1 MDSFSE
7 FKTFYLNEYMS
18 DVIII
23 VDGNKL
29 PAHKFLL
36 AAKSKVFHAMFF
48 GDMIESKAKEV
59 EIKDTTVEAFKLMLK
74 YIYFEELYLGND
86 SDYEMA
92 FEIYRIAHRF
102 ELRKLTG
109 TLHMLMIEMVTNDV
123 NTLREYIS
131 FPKDDNFEDWIS
143 KQRVILEEKS
153 SVRYLKTIENIVAI
167 HEFSNLFELNDL
179 RLACHHF
186 IAGTRNG
193 YNIIAKSSFV
203 CESLE
208 TMKTILGT
216 MNVSQTAIIYALRNI
231 RSLKPKLNIGAFQT
245 LIIFDKCTI
254 NDIKELRKIN
264 LFNDDL
270 LFEVIT
276 SKSMKISMSEKQ
288 KTEEISKLRSEN
300 QRLLN
305 EKLKWKNEKSAF
317 WKNQEDIKKVLKN
330 GPQNYYY
337 DNTIKQ
343 AIALIDN
350 FKL

>member
-1 MDSFSE
+1 
-7 FKTFYLNEYMS
+7 MS

-36 AAKSKVFHAMFF
+36 AAKSKVFYAMFY

-74 YIYFEELYLGND
+74 YIYFEELDLGND
-86 SDYEMA
+86 NDYEMA

-102 ELRKLTG
+102 ELRKLIEI
-109 TLHMLMIEMVTNDV
+109 LYKSLVEMVTNDV
-123 NTLREYIS
+123 NTLQDYIS
-131 FPKDDNFEDWIS
+131 FPKDDSFENWIS
-143 KQRVILEEKS
+143 KQKVILEKES
-153 SVRYLKTIENIVAI
+153 SVRYMKTIQNIVWI
-167 HEFSNLFELNDL
+167 YEFANLFELNGL
-179 RLACHHF
+179 RLACHQF

-208 TMKTILGT
+208 TMKTILGK

-231 RSLKPKLNIGAFQT
+231 RSLKPELNIKTFQT

-264 LFNDDL
+264 LFDDDL

-276 SKSMKISMSEKQ
+276 SKSIKLSISEKQ
-288 KTEEISKLRSEN
+288 KTEEISKLRSGN
-300 QRLLN
+300 Q
-305 EKLKWKNEKSAF
+305 KLVSEIFKWKNEKSAF
-317 WKNQEDIKKVLKN
+317 FKNQEEIKKVLKS
-330 GPQNYYY
+330 GSHNYYY

>member
-1 MDSFSE
+1 
-7 FKTFYLNEYMS
+7 
-18 DVIII
+18 
-23 VDGNKL
+23 
-29 PAHKFLL
+29 
-36 AAKSKVFHAMFF
+36 
-48 GDMIESKAKEV
+48 
-59 EIKDTTVEAFKLMLK
+59 
-74 YIYFEELYLGND
+74 
-86 SDYEMA
+86 
-92 FEIYRIAHRF
+92 
-102 ELRKLTG
+102 
-109 TLHMLMIEMVTNDV
+109 
-123 NTLREYIS
+123 
-131 FPKDDNFEDWIS
+131 
-143 KQRVILEEKS
+143 
-153 SVRYLKTIENIVAI
+153 LKTIENIVAI
-167 HEFSNLFELNDL
+167 HEFANLFELNDL
-179 RLACHHF
+179 RLACHQF

-208 TMKTILGT
+208 TMKTVLGT

-231 RSLKPKLNIGAFQT
+231 RSLKPELNIGTFQK

-254 NDIKELRKIN
+254 NDIKGLRKIN

-276 SKSMKISMSEKQ
+276 SKSIKISMSEKQ